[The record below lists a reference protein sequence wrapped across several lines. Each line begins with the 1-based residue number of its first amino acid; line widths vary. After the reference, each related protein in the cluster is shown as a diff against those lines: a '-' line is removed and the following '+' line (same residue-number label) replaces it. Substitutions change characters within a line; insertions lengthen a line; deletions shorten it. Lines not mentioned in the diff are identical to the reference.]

1 MQLAELVGAVLL
13 GTVDVG
19 GVVEMVAGVL
29 LVGLAEVT
37 EEDDEGVFVDSVLDT
52 AALEDVMVEMGEV
65 TETRVLKVLEL
76 ENSTTE
82 LEAEVEL

>member
-13 GTVDVG
+13 GTVDVE
-19 GVVEMVAGVL
+19 GVVEMVARVL

-37 EEDDEGVFVDSVLDT
+37 EEDDEGAFVDSVLDT